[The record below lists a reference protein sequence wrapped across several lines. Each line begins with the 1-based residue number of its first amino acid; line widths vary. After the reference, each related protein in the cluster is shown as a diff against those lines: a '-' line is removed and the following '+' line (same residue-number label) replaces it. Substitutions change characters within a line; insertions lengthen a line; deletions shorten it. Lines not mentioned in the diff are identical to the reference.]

1 MKKKYKI
8 NKAFIII
15 TVLTAVLMIAFIT
28 MGLTE
33 RNMNYF
39 LPKRLVK
46 MWTVL
51 LVSYCIGYSA
61 VTFQT
66 ITNNKILTP
75 SVMGLDSLYLFIQ
88 TFVVFFFG
96 SGGLSMM
103 TGYTQFFISVGAMVG
118 MSFLL
123 FIFLFK
129 GDGKNIYFLVLAG
142 MILGNLFGGMSTFMQ
157 VLLDPNEFLI
167 LQGKMFASFNNIN
180 TDLLGVCTVIV
191 AIVMVITYK
200 DLKYLD
206 VISLGQDH
214 AINLGV
220 PYKRVV
226 MKTLMVI
233 SVVISISTVLV
244 GPITFLGILVVSL
257 SREMQKTYKHTKLVA
272 GAVMLGAFALT
283 FSILLVERV
292 FAFETT
298 SSVIINFVGGV
309 YFIYIMIKESK
320 R

>member
-1 MKKKYKI
+1 MRKKI
-8 NKAFIII
+8 ESNKAVIII
-15 TVLTAVLMIAFIT
+15 TVLTAILMAVFIT
-28 MGLTE
+28 MGLTQ
-33 RNMNYF
+33 RNMDYF
-39 LPKRLVK
+39 LPKRLIK
-46 MWTVL
+46 IWTVL
-51 LVSYCIGYSA
+51 LVSYCVGYSA

-96 SGGLSMM
+96 SGGLNMM

-123 FIFLFK
+123 FLFLFQ
-129 GDGKNIYFLVLAG
+129 GEGKNIYFLVLAG

-167 LQGKMFASFNNIN
+167 LQGRMFASFNNIN
-180 TDLLGVCTVIV
+180 TDLLGVSTVIV
-191 AIVMVITYK
+191 AVVIVITYK

-233 SVVISISTVLV
+233 SVLISISTVLV

-257 SREMQKTYKHTKLVA
+257 SREMQKTFQHTKLVT
-272 GAVMLGAFALT
+272 GAVILGAFALI
-283 FSILLVERV
+283 FSILLVERI

-298 SSVIINFVGGV
+298 SSVIINFVGGI

>member
-1 MKKKYKI
+1 MRKKYAS
-8 NKAFIII
+8 NKATIII
-15 TVLTAVLMIAFIT
+15 TVLTVVFLFAFIL

-33 RNMNYF
+33 RNIHYF
-39 LPKRLVK
+39 LPKRLIKV
-46 MWTVL
+46 WTVL

-96 SGGLSMM
+96 SGSLTMM

-123 FIFLFK
+123 FLLLFK
-129 GDGKNIYFLVLAG
+129 GEGKNIYFLVLAG

-180 TDLLGVCTVIV
+180 TDLVGISTLIVVIV
-191 AIVMVITYK
+191 ILITYR
-200 DLKYLD
+200 DMKYLD

-220 PYKRVV
+220 PYKQVV

-233 SVVISISTVLV
+233 SVLISISTVLV

-257 SREMQKTYKHTKLVA
+257 SREMQQTYKHTKLVT
-272 GAVMLGAFALT
+272 GAVVLGAFSLIS
-283 FSILLVERV
+283 SILLVERV

-298 SSVIINFVGGV
+298 SSVIINFVGGI

>member
-1 MKKKYKI
+1 MRKKYQL
-8 NKAFIII
+8 NKPFIII

-39 LPKRLVK
+39 LPKRLIK

-157 VLLDPNEFLI
+157 VLL
-167 LQGKMFASFNNIN
+167 
-180 TDLLGVCTVIV
+180 C
-191 AIVMVITYK
+191 
-200 DLKYLD
+200 
-206 VISLGQDH
+206 
-214 AINLGV
+214 
-220 PYKRVV
+220 
-226 MKTLMVI
+226 
-233 SVVISISTVLV
+233 
-244 GPITFLGILVVSL
+244 
-257 SREMQKTYKHTKLVA
+257 
-272 GAVMLGAFALT
+272 
-283 FSILLVERV
+283 
-292 FAFETT
+292 
-298 SSVIINFVGGV
+298 
-309 YFIYIMIKESK
+309 
-320 R
+320 

>member
-1 MKKKYKI
+1 
-8 NKAFIII
+8 
-15 TVLTAVLMIAFIT
+15 
-28 MGLTE
+28 
-33 RNMNYF
+33 
-39 LPKRLVK
+39 
-46 MWTVL
+46 
-51 LVSYCIGYSA
+51 
-61 VTFQT
+61 
-66 ITNNKILTP
+66 
-75 SVMGLDSLYLFIQ
+75 
-88 TFVVFFFG
+88 
-96 SGGLSMM
+96 
-103 TGYTQFFISVGAMVG
+103 
-118 MSFLL
+118 
-123 FIFLFK
+123 
-129 GDGKNIYFLVLAG
+129 GKNIYFLVLAG

-180 TDLLGVCTVIV
+180 TDLVGICTVIV
-191 AIVMVITYK
+191 VVVILSTYR
-200 DLKYLD
+200 DMKYLD
-206 VISLGQDH
+206 VISLGQEQ

-233 SVVISISTVLV
+233 SILISISTVLV

-257 SREMQKTYKHTKLVA
+257 SREMQKTFKHTKLVT
-272 GAVMLGAFALT
+272 GAVVLGAFSLI

-298 SSVIINFVGGV
+298 SSVIINFVGGI

>member
-1 MKKKYKI
+1 MRKKYAE
-8 NKAFIII
+8 NKAIIII
-15 TVLTAVLMIAFIT
+15 TVLTAVLMIAFIM

-33 RNMNYF
+33 RNINYF
-39 LPKRLVK
+39 LPKRLIK
-46 MWTVL
+46 MWAVL

-96 SGGLSMM
+96 SGTLNMM

-157 VLLDPNEFLI
+157 VVLDPNEFQV

-180 TDLLGVCTVIV
+180 TELLGICTVIV
-191 AIVMVITYK
+191 ALVVITTYR

-226 MKTLMVI
+226 MKTLIVI
-233 SVVISISTVLV
+233 SIVISISTVLV

-257 SREMQKTYKHTKLVA
+257 SREMQRTFKHTKLVI
-272 GAVMLGAFALT
+272 GATVLGAFALT

-298 SSVIINFVGGV
+298 SSTIINFVGGI